1 MKKETKEVIFG
12 SKEWVTLWLIKQKT
26 VHSWWYGW
34 ARVRLWKWF
43 SVSSWKIAWDSQKV
57 NTLVTYWPWT
67 FRFTSE
73 KVTFVSDEK
82 SLTIKAKDLIDMQWY
97 TNGIRLSDGK
107 ETYHFG
113 YSDDWWEFFNS
124 IAVQINPD
132 APLVHA
138 QKKTESWFN
147 IFKRYREIDKEC
159 HHRIT
164 MWIIF
169 FLCLCYIKSL

>member
-26 VHSWWYGW
+26 VHSWWYWW
-34 ARVRLWKWF
+34 ARVRLFKWF
-43 SVSSWKIAWDSQKV
+43 SANTWKIAWDSQKV
-57 NTLVTYWPWT
+57 NTLVSYWPWT

-82 SLTIKAKDLIDMQWY
+82 SLTIKTKDLIDMQWY
-97 TNGIRLSDGK
+97 TNWIRLSDGK

-124 IAVQINPD
+124 IAVQIDPD

-138 QKKTESWFN
+138 QKKTESD
-147 IFKRYREIDKEC
+147 EIDYKK
-159 HHRIT
+159 I
-164 MWIIF
+164 WLYVIVWVILFVIIVSIF
-169 FLCLCYIKSL
+169 S

>member
-34 ARVRLWKWF
+34 ARVRLFKWF
-43 SVSSWKIAWDSQKV
+43 SVNTWKIAWDSQKV
-57 NTLVTYWPWT
+57 NTLVSYWPWT

-82 SLTIKAKDLIDMQWY
+82 SLTIKTKDLIDMQWY

-124 IAVQINPD
+124 IAVQIDPD

-138 QKKTESWFN
+138 QKKTESD
-147 IFKRYREIDKEC
+147 EIDYKK
-159 HHRIT
+159 
-164 MWIIF
+164 MWLYVIVWVILFIIIVSIF
-169 FLCLCYIKSL
+169 S